1 MEIIWQTIAAF
12 IAIVGFGLLL
22 EVPQKHI
29 IHAGIAGAVCW
40 LSYLTVL
47 EMGYSLIAAAFW
59 SSIFV
64 ALLSH
69 SFARMFKA
77 PVTVFLLS
85 GILPTVP
92 GASIYRSV
100 YYLIQG
106 ASSLSNVYFMETL
119 QISGAMAM
127 AIFIVDSIFRLM
139 QKR

>member
-77 PVTVFLLS
+77 PVTVFLVS

-92 GASIYRSV
+92 GASIYRLS
-100 YYLIQG
+100 LIH
-106 ASSLSNVYFMETL
+106 
-119 QISGAMAM
+119 I
-127 AIFIVDSIFRLM
+127 
-139 QKR
+139 

>member
-1 MEIIWQTIAAF
+1 
-12 IAIVGFGLLL
+12 
-22 EVPQKHI
+22 
-29 IHAGIAGAVCW
+29 
-40 LSYLTVL
+40 
-47 EMGYSLIAAAFW
+47 
-59 SSIFV
+59 
-64 ALLSH
+64 
-69 SFARMFKA
+69 MFKA
-77 PVTVFLLS
+77 PVTVFLVS

>member
-69 SFARMFKA
+69 SCARMFKA
-77 PVTVFLLS
+77 PVTVFLVS